1 MLSLSTEVNIQQE
14 EDQGIILDINVHS
27 RPIAQMKCLG
37 GSAGC
42 KYMPSSMQCYNK
54 GSDGRDVQVRSFFV
68 FLVII

>member
-1 MLSLSTEVNIQQE
+1 MLLLSTKVNILQE

-54 GSDGRDVQVRSFFV
+54 GSDGRDVQVRLFLFF
-68 FLVII
+68 L